1 MNYSSIIEQLPYSAP
16 FLFVDEILSIDENH
30 IKGCYTFSADHDF
43 YKGHFTNNP
52 VTPGV
57 ILTECMGQIGVVCLG
72 IFLLNLEKGNSDDI
86 KIALSSS
93 EIEYLRPVYPEEKV
107 TVVSRKRYFRFNKL
121 KCDIEMFDSENNKVC
136 MGSIAGMI
144 LKSNRE

>member
-1 MNYSSIIEQLPYSAP
+1 MNYSSIVEQLPYSAP

-93 EIEYLRPVYPEEKV
+93 EMEYLRPVYPEEKV
-107 TVVSRKRYFRFNKL
+107 TVVSRKSYFRFNKL

>member
-57 ILTECMGQIGVVCLG
+57 ILTECMAQIGVVCLG
-72 IFLLNLEKGNSDDI
+72 IFLLNLENGNSDDI

-93 EIEYLRPVYPEEKV
+93 EMEYLRPVYPEEKV
-107 TVVSRKRYFRFNKL
+107 TVVSRKSYFRFNKL